1 MAHPNVKLKLLIDK
15 KGERVLFAEAGKDFV
30 DFLFSLLTLPIGSI
44 MGLLGENKDMDG
56 GLTKLYQSVGDFDKD
71 YIISDHEK
79 SAVLKPKSL
88 LPFRSPRVSLLPVNE
103 WSTKT
108 YHYKCKTCNATSTSS
123 RSCCHSSMT
132 QFEVEGGIVKGLVT
146 YMVMDD
152 LTVSPISTISS
163 IALFHK
169 YNIKDVGALE
179 ERVVYFGRDEVNL
192 KHSIMLLLIFLIYA
206 HCNLKYVLIDF
217 DDKL

>member
-179 ERVVYFGRDEVNL
+179 ERVVYFGRDE
-192 KHSIMLLLIFLIYA
+192 
-206 HCNLKYVLIDF
+206 
-217 DDKL
+217 